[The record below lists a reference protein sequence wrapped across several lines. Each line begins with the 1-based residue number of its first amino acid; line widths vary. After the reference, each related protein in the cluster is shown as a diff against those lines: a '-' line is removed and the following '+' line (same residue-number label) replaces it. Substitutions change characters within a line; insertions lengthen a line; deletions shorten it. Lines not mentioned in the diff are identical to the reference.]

1 MHLDDLRT
9 AVPKALRAWGNLT
22 GTPEDLLASLLVV
35 QQAQANAD
43 GHSSARL
50 ITNQILF
57 EGIQQLQKQDP
68 TGAKILSLRFMDGE
82 TVLMVASK
90 LNLSEDQVKR
100 QQREAI
106 GQLSQLIW
114 EQETAVRAQRAHQLQ
129 SQLMPADYSQ
139 LFGLDQRE
147 EQLLAQLQPGNA
159 PWVIAIVGLGGIG
172 KTALADHAARQII
185 AQFAYERVVW
195 LQVTPAQNRPPSETL
210 DNLLAQLAQKL
221 CPDLSPQAA
230 VQQRN
235 SQLRQTLKSAPYLV
249 VVDNLERE
257 ADVAFMAGVL
267 HDLANPGKFLL
278 TSRVRLPA
286 AATALS
292 LTLAELS
299 SADTIA
305 LIRHQAHIVGL
316 PGLAAAPDD
325 DLAKIYEVTGGNPL
339 AVKLVVGLT
348 AVYPLPRLLTD
359 LKEAKTREIEQLYRR
374 IYWQVWRSLSPP
386 GQTLL
391 EMMPMAAGMGATP
404 EQLQA
409 MSGLDE
415 SALWTAIGELV
426 NRSLL
431 EVRGTAWERRYTIHR
446 LTESFLFT
454 EIIRWPEEQ

>member
-147 EQLLAQLQPGNA
+147 EQLLAQ
-159 PWVIAIVGLGGIG
+159 
-172 KTALADHAARQII
+172 
-185 AQFAYERVVW
+185 
-195 LQVTPAQNRPPSETL
+195 
-210 DNLLAQLAQKL
+210 
-221 CPDLSPQAA
+221 
-230 VQQRN
+230 
-235 SQLRQTLKSAPYLV
+235 
-249 VVDNLERE
+249 
-257 ADVAFMAGVL
+257 
-267 HDLANPGKFLL
+267 
-278 TSRVRLPA
+278 
-286 AATALS
+286 
-292 LTLAELS
+292 
-299 SADTIA
+299 
-305 LIRHQAHIVGL
+305 
-316 PGLAAAPDD
+316 
-325 DLAKIYEVTGGNPL
+325 
-339 AVKLVVGLT
+339 
-348 AVYPLPRLLTD
+348 
-359 LKEAKTREIEQLYRR
+359 
-374 IYWQVWRSLSPP
+374 
-386 GQTLL
+386 
-391 EMMPMAAGMGATP
+391 
-404 EQLQA
+404 
-409 MSGLDE
+409 
-415 SALWTAIGELV
+415 
-426 NRSLL
+426 
-431 EVRGTAWERRYTIHR
+431 
-446 LTESFLFT
+446 
-454 EIIRWPEEQ
+454 